1 MTLPFRSRSK
11 ARAMSLTPALR
22 GQAID
27 PQGIRGSL
35 KDERHLQRADGA
47 DQMTCERQKE
57 GLRAKGVKVSTR
69 LLSRRSM
76 RTADVRIRRHG
87 AAAFTC
93 ARGKF
98 DVSISPFAQWTSGFH
113 AKRSFIATI
122 DHLTH
127 EIRISRRSA
136 EKPSRTLRLRG
147 NGVRRLDCR
156 YKTVS
161 AYALHARR
169 AALQKVTANMNESLA
184 SQCII
189 RILHCAPTMHSPFCR
204 PSDAQRVY
212 KPTDAACMGRRAS
225 MRLGIHSLAYSI
237 KTREPRCRPIPA
249 SRSH

>member
-1 MTLPFRSRSK
+1 
-11 ARAMSLTPALR
+11 
-22 GQAID
+22 
-27 PQGIRGSL
+27 
-35 KDERHLQRADGA
+35 
-47 DQMTCERQKE
+47 
-57 GLRAKGVKVSTR
+57 VSTR

-76 RTADVRIRRHG
+76 RTADVRIRRH
-87 AAAFTC
+87 AAAFTW

-127 EIRISRRSA
+127 EIRISRWSA

-169 AALQKVTANMNESLA
+169 AALQKVTANVNESLA

-189 RILHCAPTMHSPFCR
+189 RILHCAPAMRSPFCR

-212 KPTDAACMGRRAS
+212 KPTDAAWADARACGWAYTPWLILLRPES
-225 MRLGIHSLAYSI
+225 RVAGPFLPQEATNGLELLAI
-237 KTREPRCRPIPA
+237 CTP
-249 SRSH
+249 SRTPKRSR